1 MIGVWPPDSQMSAAE
16 ASADA
21 IKLQAV
27 TKGVV

>member
-1 MIGVWPPDSQMSAAE
+1 MIGVGPPDSQMCAAAAPE
-16 ASADA
+16 DA